1 FEKLVEE
8 SMKNIEM
15 LKNAHA
21 KGLPVPKCH
30 TQERTFNSP
39 KIYSNLSPNDLVLY
53 ITRGVNLPPPS
64 GTEDVCIF
72 ALITL
77 VSNLMNL
84 WPFTPNCHPAGV
96 SPNDLDASVK
106 FEFPFPSSVR
116 LFLFLA
122 LLGLF
127 KTDKVVGTAQLKL
140 EGLENHCD
148 IREIIEVSVIEM
160 SVKPHGVFF
169 LCLHKAPS
177 PRSKPKHESSSRS
190 SHPDNSPP
198 QYNLHSFSLLNYDKE
213 RLERKVCV
221 IPACPP
227 HLFAQGL
234 VAHYCGLAVCR
245 LPEKPSRTPV

>member
-21 KGLPVPKCH
+21 KGLPEEPQRDKTGTVKGTSSPEFKE
-30 TQERTFNSP
+30 QFRLNISRTH
-39 KIYSNLSPNDLVLY
+39 
-53 ITRGVNLPPPS
+53 RGFKRVIQSKGINYRWKVGGDGKDQRASLRS
-64 GTEDVCIF
+64 GPAADDGEVVC
-72 ALITL
+72 
-77 VSNLMNL
+77 SG
-84 WPFTPNCHPAGV
+84 AGV
-96 SPNDLDASVK
+96 IA
-106 FEFPFPSSVR
+106 FSSR
-116 LFLFLA
+116 E
-122 LLGLF
+122 
-127 KTDKVVGTAQLKL
+127 T
-140 EGLENHCD
+140 EGA
-148 IREIIEVSVIEM
+148 I
-160 SVKPHGVFF
+160 KPHGVFF

-177 PRSKPKHESSSRS
+177 PQSKPKHESSSRS

-227 HLFAQGL
+227 HLFTQGL